1 MPIAYHCSLQ
11 LDEKRPSLPIQNPAK
26 ARYINRLGVFKLGC
40 IGSKLI
46 RGTEITV
53 KPGYM
58 SEQRFIANGSNVK
71 QWQRRNEKTR

>member
-1 MPIAYHCSLQ
+1 M
-11 LDEKRPSLPIQNPAK
+11 
-26 ARYINRLGVFKLGC
+26 GVFKLGC

-71 QWQRRNEKTR
+71 QWQRRNEKAR